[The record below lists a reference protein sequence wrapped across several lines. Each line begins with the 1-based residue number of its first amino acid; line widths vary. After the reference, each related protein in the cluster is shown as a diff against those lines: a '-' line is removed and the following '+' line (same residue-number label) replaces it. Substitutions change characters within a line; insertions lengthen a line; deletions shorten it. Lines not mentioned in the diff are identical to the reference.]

1 MPLSR
6 SAGSHHPVRDIFWNS
21 AGSMF
26 ADYLLAAVFDC
37 QMCRTSAIRG
47 SLKQTSGV
55 RSRIAALPRTEDIS
69 QIDPCSRVRLSF
81 RLLIGAHVLSAV
93 AQHRLRSATA
103 TAKSIPRRRA
113 RAPSANGACCKPEER
128 HPRGTENRSVNGLEL
143 VQHPNGPVAGHP
155 PFA

>member
-1 MPLSR
+1 
-6 SAGSHHPVRDIFWNS
+6 
-21 AGSMF
+21 MF

-103 TAKSIPRRRA
+103 TAKSIQGEGQGLHLPTALVVNRKSAIRA
-113 RAPSANGACCKPEER
+113 GLRTGPSM
-128 HPRGTENRSVNGLEL
+128 GLNSCSIPMDQLL
-143 VQHPNGPVAGHP
+143 VTHRLRDGNYCILWDGDIGR
-155 PFA
+155 